1 MKKCILVL
9 AAFAMLAS
17 GSAYGQDAQ
26 RPDRRTIPAFVRK
39 ALDDYKAK
47 DPTGHAELMKLRQT
61 DRRAF
66 RQQVGKIIRAGR
78 ARDGAAQ
85 RRPGDARRQTPFKLP
100 DSVKVERNIVHATYG
115 ERKVLMDLYLPNE
128 PPKGK
133 IPCIMTIHG
142 GGWRSGNKDRFAR
155 FAAAF
160 AEKGFAAACVG
171 YRLRPEVDIPQCV
184 EDVKAATRWMRANA
198 AKYNIDP
205 DRFGAYG
212 GSAGAHLA
220 AMLGTSFKA
229 KGLEGSGGNPGV
241 SSRVH
246 AVVALATASDFTR
259 FGRAYKGDIDAVKR
273 ISPITYVDADS
284 AKFLLVH
291 CKGDRVVP
299 YSQSTILL
307 EKLKAAN
314 VPATLTTIGGQ
325 SHAFWNGS
333 SQTAV
338 KSLAEAIA
346 FFNKTLKKSKATSTD
361 K

>member
-9 AAFAMLAS
+9 AVFAMILAS
-17 GSAYGQDAQ
+17 GLTHAQDTPKPE
-26 RPDRRTIPAFVRK
+26 RPTVPAWVKK

-47 DPTGHAELMKLRQT
+47 DPKGYEALMKLRQT
-61 DRRAF
+61 DREAF
-66 RQQVGKIIRAGR
+66 RREASKIIRASRPRRGNQGR
-78 ARDGAAQ
+78 R
-85 RRPGDARRQTPFKLP
+85 TPLKLP

-115 ERKVLMDLYLPNE
+115 ERKVMMDLYLPKN
-128 PPKGK
+128 PPSGK

-155 FAAAF
+155 FAVAF

-171 YRLRPEVDIPQCV
+171 YRLRPEVDVPQCV

-229 KGLEGSGGNPGV
+229 KGLEGKGGNAGV

-246 AVVALATASDFTR
+246 AVVALATPSDFTR
-259 FGRAYKGDIDAVKR
+259 FGRAFQGDKDAAKR

-284 AKFLLVH
+284 AKFLLMH
-291 CKGDRVVP
+291 CKGDRTVP
-299 YSQSTILL
+299 YSQGTILL
-307 EKLKAAN
+307 DKLKAAK
-314 VPATLTTIGGQ
+314 VPASMITIGGQ
-325 SHAFWNGS
+325 SHAFWNGN
-333 SQTAV
+333 SQVAT
-338 KSLAEAIA
+338 KSLADAIA
-346 FFNKTLKKSKATSTD
+346 FFNKTLKKSKATSTGQ
-361 K
+361 